1 MTGATTVEAVR
12 TTVVPSMDVVMI
24 VVGIAVTSVVMTAV
38 AVPMVVRT
46 SAVTTV
52 PVVGVMIGV
61 ATTLVATIAAGTLT
75 AKSA

>member
-12 TTVVPSMDVVMI
+12 TTVVPSMDVVMTGA
-24 VVGIAVTSVVMTAV
+24 GIAVMIVVAAQTA
-38 AVPMVVRT
+38 ART

-52 PVVGVMIGV
+52 PVVAVMIG
-61 ATTLVATIAAGTLT
+61 AAITLVATIAAGTLT